1 MATKTPNSHRT
12 LMQKGCLA
20 KSQKYDFCFFLRNK
34 GMFRS
39 CHRTSVQQDL
49 YWHVRNLWFWK
60 NSESACQFTPASLSR
75 GMTGFRAGWR
85 LVTIFLPLGY
95 GASQL
100 TDCYIAPCTRIS
112 IRLAFWGMGFSL
124 WLRGV
129 RYPHP
134 SAIRYDRSIGKTG
147 FSASRA
153 IPQS

>member
-1 MATKTPNSHRT
+1 MPIHASK
-12 LMQKGCLA
+12 LIKGNDGL
-20 KSQKYDFCFFLRNK
+20 
-34 GMFRS
+34 S
-39 CHRTSVQQDL
+39 CRLTTGYHL
-49 YWHVRNLWFWK
+49 
-60 NSESACQFTPASLSR
+60 PA
-75 GMTGFRAGWR
+75 
-85 LVTIFLPLGY
+85 LGY

-100 TDCYIAPCTRIS
+100 TDRYIAPCTRIS

-129 RYPHP
+129 RYLNP